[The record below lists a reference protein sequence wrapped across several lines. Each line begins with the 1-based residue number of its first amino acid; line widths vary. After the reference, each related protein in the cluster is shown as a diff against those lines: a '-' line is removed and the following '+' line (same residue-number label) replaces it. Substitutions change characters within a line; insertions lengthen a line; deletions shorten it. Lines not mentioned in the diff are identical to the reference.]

1 MILEKLVIPI
11 GFDMG
16 LLLSGIDA
24 IQGLVT
30 GAIERTQKW
39 TADMDALG
47 DVTGMSTDKL
57 AAWQFV
63 VKKAGLDGDEFSN
76 SVVMMSKGL
85 LDSEGNLSTTGKA
98 LQNFGVD
105 VLDAGGNVRDQSEL
119 MNDIAKKY
127 AEFGTQTERVDFL
140 TNVFG
145 RSGAKLV
152 DVFDTLSKEGGIDK
166 VRSKVEAL
174 GLVLDPGQYE
184 DFQRNLNEV
193 DLTFTGLA
201 NAFTGP
207 LLPGAE
213 RLLAMFTS
221 FLQSPW
227 VANGI
232 RSIGE
237 GFGNL
242 IERMSS
248 FDWSVLLDPVALT
261 QAFED
266 WVASVDWGGISTT
279 FAQWINTVD
288 WAGIT
293 KDTIQSTANILEAFI
308 DLIQRTNWETMGQ
321 AVKDALYDVFVFGI
335 GESIGLAWE
344 DAAIQFWILVD
355 NVVAG
360 VKARIASAFSTSSI
374 YVPPGASGAPSSP
387 YSNGGGYIPGYA
399 SGGMANGLAW
409 VGEHGPELVNL
420 PSGSY
425 VNNNQASQSMVFD
438 YYKLA
443 QILAVEIAKGRD

>member
-16 LLLSGIDA
+16 LLLEGVKA
-24 IQGLVT
+24 IEGLIS
-30 GAIERTQKW
+30 GAIERTQQW
-39 TADMDALG
+39 AADMDALG
-47 DVTGMSTDKL
+47 DVTGMTTDKL

-63 VKKAGLDGDEFSN
+63 VKKAGVDGDTFTN
-76 SVVMMSKGL
+76 SITIMSKGL

-105 VLDAGGNVRDQSEL
+105 ILDANGKIRDQSLL
-119 MNDIAKKY
+119 MDDIAKKY
-127 AEFGTQTERVDFL
+127 ASFGTQTERIDFL

-145 RSGAKLV
+145 KSGAKLV
-152 DVFDTLSKEGGIDK
+152 DVFDTLAKEGGIDQVK
-166 VRSKVEAL
+166 RKVESL

-213 RLLAMFTS
+213 RLLQTFTN

-227 VANGI
+227 VADGI
-232 RSIGE
+232 RNIGE
-237 GFGNL
+237 GFGQL
-242 IERMSS
+242 IENVSNM
-248 FDWSVLLDPVALT
+248 DWSIMLDPVRLT
-261 QAFED
+261 QAFQD
-266 WVASVDWGGISTT
+266 WVASVDWGNISTT
-279 FAQWINTVD
+279 FAEQINNVD

-308 DLIQRTNWETMGQ
+308 DLIQRTNWESLGQ

-344 DAAIQFWILVD
+344 GAAIQFWIMVD

-360 VKARIASAFSTSSI
+360 VRSRIESALNFGSGYTP
-374 YVPPGASGAPSSP
+374 YPGMPTPSRPSG
-387 YSNGGGYIPGYA
+387 NGYIPGRA
-399 SGGMANGLAW
+399 SGGSANGLTW
-409 VGEHGPELVNL
+409 VGERGPELVNL
-420 PSGSY
+420 PNGSQ
-425 VNNNQASQSMVFD
+425 VNNAQASANMGID

-443 QILAVEIAKGRD
+443 SILAAEVAKVTG